1 MHELFGRMPLLVFL
15 VMMGLSMSMTVGAVA
30 LGWYAQRA
38 ARRRRADGAPKG
50 PAEDALGAGITVA
63 VVPLGFGL
71 MVLWAR
77 FGG

>member
-15 VMMGLSMSMTVGAVA
+15 VMMGLSLSMTIAAVA
-30 LGWYAQRA
+30 FGWYAQRA
-38 ARRRRADGAPKG
+38 ALRRRAAGAPRG

-63 VVPLGFGL
+63 VVPLAFGL

-77 FGG
+77 FG

>member
-15 VMMGLSMSMTVGAVA
+15 AMMGLSLAMTIAAVA
-30 LGWYAQRA
+30 LGWYAQRG
-38 ARRRRADGAPKG
+38 ARRRRVAGEPKG

-77 FGG
+77 FG